1 MKNTTIYIIIFI
13 IILLI
18 IGLYLIQRSK
28 NMNMKNNI
36 MESFSTQCSFPYK
49 NEAASCKDMSVV
61 QTTPDEC
68 KATAT
73 CEDWHGPSSTIIRN
87 DGECGEVPTI
97 IKCGPYLSNLCDGC

>member
-49 NEAASCKDMSVV
+49 NEAASTCKDMSVV
-61 QTTPDEC
+61 QTTPYEC

-73 CEDWHGPSSTIIRN
+73 CEGGPGPTSTIIN
-87 DGECGEVPTI
+87 NMEQDVPTLI
-97 IKCGPYLSNLCDGC
+97 DCNGYLSNTIDGC

>member
-49 NEAASCKDMSVV
+49 NEAAITCKDMS
-61 QTTPDEC
+61 PD
-68 KATAT
+68 
-73 CEDWHGPSSTIIRN
+73 DGP
-87 DGECGEVPTI
+87 PTLI
-97 IKCGPYLSNLCDGC
+97 D